1 MLTEEM
7 KNIINQ
13 IQSTWSKDDIIR
25 YLYMNL
31 APFFKRDLKYFLATD
46 EEKYFEYSQ
55 GFINRGRNI
64 VCSTISDFFV
74 SLYNSIGIKARKVAA
89 NSARIPLFAIIVEG
103 NHGWYFIDPLN
114 DLFHVQ
120 YNLKTTEYGQIPYYK
135 TLNNN
140 YPHLISLQEDYIA
153 QIDEKLGTIKPLD
166 DFFKIIHIE
175 MTSRNRIA
183 EHFHTPKENRIELFN
198 KKMAFANTHF
208 INLGQ
213 VNGPFE
219 RLQMYLFLERIMFFK
234 SEKRNIKI
242 YLDTAFSTPRP
253 HIEYENPY
261 TKEIAI
267 FEERRS
273 NNQFILTKTK

>member
-7 KNIINQ
+7 KAIISQ
-13 IQSTWSKDDIIR
+13 IKSNWSKDYIIR
-25 YLYMNL
+25 YLYINL
-31 APFFKRDLKYFLATD
+31 APFFKRDLKYFLASN
-46 EEKYFEYSQ
+46 EEKYKEFSQ
-55 GFINRGRNI
+55 GFINRGRDI

-74 SLYNSIGIKARKVAA
+74 NLYNSLGIKAQKVAA
-89 NSARIPLFAIIVEG
+89 NSATIPLFAIIVEG
-103 NHGWYFIDPLN
+103 DHGWYFIDPLN

-140 YPHLISLQEDYIA
+140 HPNLISLQEDYLA
-153 QIDEKLGTIKPLD
+153 EIDKELGITKTLD
-166 DFFKIIHIE
+166 EFFKIIHIE

-198 KKMAFANTHF
+198 KKMDFANTHF

-219 RLQMYLFLERIMFFK
+219 RIQMYLFLERIMFFK

-242 YLDTAFSTPRP
+242 YLDTTFSIPRP
-253 HIEYENPY
+253 HIEYINPN
-261 TKEIAI
+261 TGDIAI
-267 FEERRS
+267 FEEQKEE
-273 NNQFILTKTK
+273 NQFILTKTK